1 LLWPAAI
8 IIAGISVA
16 IIALGS
22 GRFFC
27 LSLILNKLLKNW
39 FHMSKQDPEKRSIE
53 LLMDIAN
60 ENQWIELRISLP
72 NYISMTINGESRRW
86 YHTFA
91 KLSDDNFD
99 NPFDTEIWRIEVRG
113 AANKSDLIRN
123 NKFNADICINTNGHG
138 NKMPIGDRLAALAL
152 SLRNDRRTAMSVPLL
167 AQFLVCKR
175 EFLQEVIVFQEEGIM
190 TEIDMNNMNMDF
202 NHPEEENE
210 RSEGDIVENEV
221 DYICENPPFMDF
233 DVNYLDH
240 PEIDEEM
247 WNYWQNKLQESKPE
261 LENKD
266 VFDIENFINSW
277 ERQDDRY
284 HDDKKD

>member
-1 LLWPAAI
+1 
-8 IIAGISVA
+8 
-16 IIALGS
+16 
-22 GRFFC
+22 
-27 LSLILNKLLKNW
+27 
-39 FHMSKQDPEKRSIE
+39 MSKQDPEKRSIE

-210 RSEGDIVENEV
+210 RSERDIVENEV